1 MIKYI
6 FPLFFLLGA
15 CNTDSTKESHTD
27 VDYRMEDSNPSDN
40 ISLERDNSISTEK
53 MFSHLITYDEVTGYG
68 YQILENDSLLINQA
82 HIPAV
87 QGINGFSTKE
97 KAERTAFYI
106 LDQVKSGN
114 FPPTI
119 TEEKLIELD
128 VL

>member
-15 CNTDSTKESHTD
+15 CNTDSTKEPHTD
-27 VDYRMEDSNPSDN
+27 VDYRMEDSNTSDN
-40 ISLERDNSISTEK
+40 ISLERDNSISSEK

-68 YQILENDSLLINQA
+68 YQILENDSLLINQV

-97 KAERTAFYI
+97 KAERAALYV
-106 LDQVKSGN
+106 LEQVKNGI
-114 FPPTI
+114 FPPTF
-119 TEEKLIELD
+119 TKDKLIELD